1 MKETTN
7 NVNINWGLENLFNIQ
22 REVLLLLVRCQIF
35 SMDKLRKL
43 LLGLFALIKV
53 FQAKHL
59 YVLMKVP
66 KTQLFLYVTMNL
78 VIVTIARAN

>member
-7 NVNINWGLENLFNIQ
+7 NVNINWVLENLFNIQ

-43 LLGLFALIKV
+43 LLGLFVLIKV

>member
-7 NVNINWGLENLFNIQ
+7 NVNINWVLENLFNIQ

>member
-7 NVNINWGLENLFNIQ
+7 NVNINWVLENLFNIQ

-35 SMDKLRKL
+35 SMYKLRKL